1 MGCVSTSPSTLSL
14 PTTAAS
20 SKIMVSRCRRIRPTT
35 SYRCTRDPSLALRE
49 STFSLD
55 GVMEHDTELA
65 PQVCYTDIHGYSEV
79 VMATAAPL
87 GFDLSPRIR
96 DAKDQALY
104 KMNRTKKYPL
114 LDLLLTGTIRSEC
127 IRQSWDE
134 LARVIAS
141 I

>member
-1 MGCVSTSPSTLSL
+1 
-14 PTTAAS
+14 
-20 SKIMVSRCRRIRPTT
+20 
-35 SYRCTRDPSLALRE
+35 
-49 STFSLD
+49 
-55 GVMEHDTELA
+55 MEHDTELA